1 MQTSMQTILLAD
13 LPAQPWRNGAGV
25 TRLIA
30 SGRADPNATN
40 SMADG
45 DAFDWRISLADIRE
59 DGPFSVF
66 PGIDRCAVLL
76 GDGRIMLTSATDASY
91 LRPLQPMSFAGEKQ
105 LHARCDLNT
114 SMPRILNLMVRRDSM
129 RSGVCVLDAA
139 QQLPAA
145 ALLFVLVASG
155 QWDFVPADQSPST
168 HLGVGVAGMVHALVA
183 GATLKPC
190 APGSEAVIVVL
201 QQPD

>member
-1 MQTSMQTILLAD
+1 MQTILLAD

-30 SGRADPNATN
+30 SGRADSSTVNPTAA
-40 SMADG
+40 S

-76 GDGRIMLTSATDASY
+76 GDGRINLSSPTDAFY
-91 LRPLQPMSFAGEKQ
+91 LQPLQPMSFAGETA

-114 SMPRILNLMVRRDSM
+114 SMPRILNLMVRRHTM
-129 RSGVCVLDAA
+129 RSEVRVIDAV

-145 ALLFVLVASG
+145 ATLLVLVASG
-155 QWDFVPADQSPST
+155 QWDFVPADQSTPT
-168 HLGVGVAGMVHALVA
+168 PLAVGSAGMVHTLAA

-190 APGSEAVIVVL
+190 APGSAAIIVML
-201 QQPD
+201 QQPT